1 MKIQNLFLTL
11 RLITMNNETCRFN
24 IHAQKYH
31 LYNAILNQIE
41 LYYLRIKAQRHL
53 GVLMLKD
60 IFELFLEQEQLSNVG
75 EHTRITLFGEYAAFI
90 RSRYGDDMP
99 VNEYCEKNNFQT
111 ILSDFRVFGVLHRYM
126 HPALPK
132 HDTSIKRDNSINE
145 LKSTINKLTGELVE
159 KVCQLEN
166 ELEKTEVNIC
176 ESNKW
181 FDQLPDLQSF
191 DEHEVNYIIKMLE
204 KHKKFLI
211 RREELKDQLK

>member
-1 MKIQNLFLTL
+1 
-11 RLITMNNETCRFN
+11 MNNEACMFH

-41 LYYLRIKAQRHL
+41 LYYLKIQAQRHL

-90 RSRYGDDMP
+90 RSRWGDDVS
-99 VNEYCEKNNFQT
+99 VNRYCDERDFQT
-111 ILSDFRVFGVLHRYM
+111 IISDFKEFGVVNRYM
-126 HPALPK
+126 HPSLPK
-132 HDTSIKRDNSINE
+132 HDNSINQ

-166 ELEKTEVNIC
+166 ELGKIEVNIH

-181 FDQLPDLQSF
+181 FDQLPELQSF

-211 RREELKDQLK
+211 RREELKGQLK